1 MLVLLKKF
9 FFIVILNSALLLML
23 IIGIQNSSQR
33 RKINFL
39 MGETVSLPI
48 SFISGISFIAGSL
61 TGSLLTNN
69 LGLKKDNS

>member
-1 MLVLLKKF
+1 MLVVLKKF
-9 FFIVILNSALLLML
+9 IFIVTLNSALLLML

-33 RKINFL
+33 RKINFFV
-39 MGETVSLPI
+39 GESVSLPI